1 MNRLFYLFEIML
13 YFYCIYEHLAVL
25 TVTKDSLLLYLVV
38 MLEDV
43 PVEEEERP
51 VITISPDMYHLDGT

>member
-1 MNRLFYLFEIML
+1 
-13 YFYCIYEHLAVL
+13 
-25 TVTKDSLLLYLVV
+25 

-51 VITISPDMYHLDGT
+51 VITISPDMYHLDGTWSSRYLT